1 MEPKTTRYPALPVDH
16 TAFHQIDTPQKAYAI
31 GFLLADGC
39 VREPTSRA
47 RSRVNLRIKTE
58 DIEACRMVQ
67 QIAGGNL
74 HLIED
79 GYRAMWE
86 VSSDAIAADLNILGI
101 TPRKSFTA
109 ALQWNRI
116 ASHLHG
122 AVLAGLIDGDGHLRF
137 DRKGRRAEI
146 SIVTASP
153 SLRDQVQEQ
162 FPFFKT
168 VIFSPSGNRKSPL
181 FQLVVENNRTLL
193 KALIS
198 QVYES
203 LPFPILDRKQKV
215 LDQIRAYLEDQ
226 DAYDRGMDEVP
237 ALMASGLTQE
247 QIAVRLGTSVRPV
260 RERLL
265 RSGYDGKVV
274 KFTAEDLEEMKLLH
288 ERGLTVLQ
296 IHAVIGKATEEAVRY
311 RLQRMGCLSKTKQAN
326 TRHPMAAEVL
336 RLNQTGIPAF
346 RIAEQ
351 VHLGRILVCKILHQ
365 EGISLCRG
373 SALKLPTDGIVWA
386 EAEMQKGRTITS
398 VAKELGVST
407 TLIRIRLNGRAKL
420 LQQG

>member
-1 MEPKTTRYPALPVDH
+1 MSAENMCFPAFPADH
-16 TAFHQIDTPQKAYAI
+16 TAFQMIDTPQKAYII
-31 GFLLADGC
+31 GFLLADGY
-39 VREPTSRA
+39 VREPTNRA
-47 RSRVNLRIKTE
+47 RSRVNLRIKAC

-86 VSSDAIAADLNILGI
+86 VSSDAIAADLDVLGI

-109 ALQWNRI
+109 TLQWNRI
-116 ASHLHG
+116 PSHLHG

-137 DRKGRRAEI
+137 NRKGRRAEI
-146 SIVTASP
+146 SIVTASS
-153 SLRDQVQEQ
+153 SLRDQLQDR

-168 VIFSPSGNRKSPL
+168 VIFRPSDTRKSTL

-198 QVYES
+198 QVYDP

-215 LDQIRAYLEDQ
+215 LDQIRTYLEDQ

-237 ALMASGLTQE
+237 ALMAAGFTQE
-247 QIAVRLGTSVRPV
+247 EIAERLGTSVRPV
-260 RERLL
+260 RDHLL

-274 KFTAEDLEEMKLLH
+274 KFTAEDLEEMKRLH
-288 ERGLTVLQ
+288 ESGLTARQ
-296 IHAVIGKATEEAVRY
+296 IHAATGKATEQAVRY
-311 RLQRMGCLSKTKQAN
+311 RLQTMDCISKTKQAPM
-326 TRHPMAAEVL
+326 RHPMTAEIL
-336 RLNQTGIPAF
+336 RHHQAGIPAF
-346 RIAEQ
+346 QIAEQ
-351 VHLGRILVCKILHQ
+351 VYLGRTLVCKILRQ

-373 SALKLPTDGIVWA
+373 SALKLPPDGIAWA

-407 TLIRIRLNGRAKL
+407 TLIRIRLNERAKL